1 MYLCKVKVKFSLR
14 LTKHQVMKTYEEV
27 EVELHAFLT
36 AELDGSE
43 WTGSRPAV
51 DKEKVLWNWNFFGWL
66 GGYLVALLFPD
77 EDFYKNILMDYLN
90 RKWTQPI
97 GIT

>member
-1 MYLCKVKVKFSLR
+1 
-14 LTKHQVMKTYEEV
+14 MKTYEEV

-51 DKEKVLWNWNFFGWL
+51 DKEKVL
-66 GGYLVALLFPD
+66 
-77 EDFYKNILMDYLN
+77 
-90 RKWTQPI
+90 
-97 GIT
+97 